1 MRVTT
6 AHQGQNGGIHEAQ
19 QIIRKL
25 GEGVRLLSGSCR
37 YITFS
42 DTARGLAVVSF
53 LVLLWF
59 AAFALSFGVP
69 YPGVGTIA
77 FLIALLFCLIFLS
90 VLAEY
95 VARIFTETLHAIHHR
110 HGVRPQAGLDHGA

>member
-42 DTARGLAVVSF
+42 DTTRGLAVVSF

-69 YPGVGTIA
+69 YPGIGTIA
-77 FLIALLFCLIFLS
+77 FLIALLFCLIFL
-90 VLAEY
+90 AEY
-95 VARIFTETLHAIHHR
+95 GARIFTETLHAIRHR